1 MRIYIKV
8 VQKRDL
14 IKVFKA
20 LSDETRMRMLKLLL
34 EGELCVCAIMQV
46 LEISQSRASRNLGIL
61 REAGLLKD
69 RRDGQWVH
77 YSLIKESVIS
87 YAPLLE
93 LLNQSLN
100 QDETILKDKEKLNE
114 AVKLGKQ
121 GCGEE

>member
-1 MRIYIKV
+1 M
-8 VQKRDL
+8 RDL
-14 IKVFKA
+14 AKAFKA
-20 LSDETRMRMLKLLL
+20 LSDETRIRMLKLLF
-34 EGELCVCAIMQV
+34 EGELCVCEIMQV

-77 YSLIKESVIS
+77 YSLSKESVTS

-100 QDETILKDKEKLNE
+100 QDETILKDKEKFKE
-114 AVKLGKQ
+114 VVKLGKQ
-121 GCGEE
+121 GCGEK

>member
-1 MRIYIKV
+1 MRE
-8 VQKRDL
+8 L

-20 LSDETRMRMLKLLL
+20 LSDETRLRMLKLLL
-34 EGELCVCAIMQV
+34 EGELCVCEIMQV

-77 YSLIKESVIS
+77 YSINTEGVTD

-100 QDETILKDKEKLNE
+100 QDETILKDKEKRKV